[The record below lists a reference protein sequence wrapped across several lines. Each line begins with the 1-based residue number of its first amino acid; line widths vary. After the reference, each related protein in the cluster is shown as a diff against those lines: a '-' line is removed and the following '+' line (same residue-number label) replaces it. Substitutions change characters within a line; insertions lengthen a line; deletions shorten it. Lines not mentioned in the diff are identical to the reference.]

1 MSNIVNS
8 SDIVLLFFQKPNW
21 KEPKSLSFSKYSS
34 IYKDTTL
41 SKTISGAESKATGL

>member
-8 SDIVLLFFQKPNW
+8 SDIVLLFFRKPNW